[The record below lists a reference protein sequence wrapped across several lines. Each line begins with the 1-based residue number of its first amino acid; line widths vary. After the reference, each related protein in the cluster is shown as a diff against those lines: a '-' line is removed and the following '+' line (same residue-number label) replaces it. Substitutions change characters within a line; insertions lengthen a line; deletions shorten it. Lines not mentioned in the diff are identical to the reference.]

1 MDSRTR
7 LLTSLNHQTPDR
19 TPRDLGGMR
28 STSIS
33 AFAYPRLV
41 RELGLPPRLPR
52 VEDTGQMLALP
63 DLDVL
68 DALGIDVVTILGGVT
83 NAFDQPAAWHDYDF
97 NGRLPARVLNP
108 GAFQT
113 LPDGTILQG
122 STRMPPSSFVFDD
135 LHGGQP
141 LDLSADLP
149 KPDLDEVRKA
159 IARNRLTDEKVIE
172 IRDLCRRV
180 HESTDRA
187 VFFNHGYLQTW
198 FGIGAFNGIGIFPM
212 LCLTEPAYI
221 AELHELVTEY
231 TLANARL
238 LLPEIA
244 PYIDILMLAAD
255 DWGTQNNLIASP
267 KVFRQLFLPYYRRI
281 NDECHRLA
289 PQLKLFLHCCGA
301 VYDLLDLVI
310 EAGFDILNPVQWP
323 AGGHSPQE
331 WKDKARGRL
340 ALWGGG
346 VNAQAT
352 LPLGSVDE
360 VIQEARQTARILG
373 EGGGYVFCNIHNIL
387 AEIAPEKVIA
397 LYQAASEA

>member
-1 MDSRTR
+1 MNSRQR
-7 LLTSLNHQTPDR
+7 VLASLNHQTPDR
-19 TPRDLGGMR
+19 LPRDLGGMR

-41 RELGLPPRLPR
+41 RELGLPPRRPR
-52 VEDTGQMLALP
+52 VEDTSQMLALP

-68 DALGIDVVTILGGVT
+68 DALGIDVVTIADRMT
-83 NAFDQPAAWHDYDF
+83 NAFEQPGAWQDYDF
-97 NGRLPARVLNP
+97 NGRLPARLRNP
-108 GAFQT
+108 HAFQT

-141 LDLSADLP
+141 LDLSSDLP
-149 KPDLDEVRKA
+149 KPDLNDVRRA
-159 IARNRLTDEKVIE
+159 IEENRLTDEQVVE
-172 IRDLCRRV
+172 MRELCRRV
-180 HESTDRA
+180 RESTERA
-187 VFFNHGYLQTW
+187 VFFNDGHLQVW
-198 FGIGAFNGIGIFPM
+198 MGIAAFNGIGIFPM
-212 LCLTEPAYI
+212 LCLTEPDYV
-221 AELHELVTEY
+221 AELHELVTEHM
-231 TLANARL
+231 LSNVRI

-244 PYIDILMLAAD
+244 PYIDILMVAAD

-267 KVFRQLFLPYYRRI
+267 RVFRNLFLPYYRRI

-289 PQLKLFLHCCGA
+289 PQLKQFLHCCGA
-301 VYDLLDLVI
+301 VYNLLDLVI

-331 WKDKARGRL
+331 WKDKARERL

-352 LPLGSVDE
+352 LPLGSEEDVAG
-360 VIQEARQTARILG
+360 EARQTARILG

-397 LYQAASEA
+397 MYRAAVES